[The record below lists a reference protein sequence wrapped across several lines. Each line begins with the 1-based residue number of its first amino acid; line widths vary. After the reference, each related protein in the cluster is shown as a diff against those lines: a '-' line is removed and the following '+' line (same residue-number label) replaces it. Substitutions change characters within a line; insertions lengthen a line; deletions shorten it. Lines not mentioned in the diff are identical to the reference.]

1 MRDVVFKDAWLRD
14 DPQLEADAKAF
25 WTTFGLAEAE
35 RERRA
40 KELIALAYIDGKLA
54 GVSSA
59 KLMVMPVLRARIAYY
74 RCAIVPEFR
83 RKDLSYRLSGHA
95 RRLLEDWSKEHPEEK
110 LAGLAAV
117 IQAAEYQGKQLEPTW
132 PEHGLHLNLAC
143 YLQTGEQLRVAWFDH
158 GRLEDTPVTAKTAS
172 GGPANGPMT

>member
-1 MRDVVFKDAWLRD
+1 VPDVVFKDAWRRD

-25 WTTFGLAEAE
+25 WETFKLPPAEQD
-35 RERRA
+35 RRA
-40 KELIALAYIDGKLA
+40 KELIALAYIDGQLA

-59 KLMVMPVLRARIAYY
+59 HLMVMPLLHARVAYY

-95 RRLLEDWSKEHPEEK
+95 RGLLEAWSKEHPEEK

-117 IQAAEYQGKQLEPTW
+117 IQAAEYHGKQLEPTW

-143 YLQTGEQLRVAWFDH
+143 YLPSGEQLRVAWFDH
-158 GRLEDTPVTAKTAS
+158 AHVEEKAPAAPRPLASGPVTGA
-172 GGPANGPMT
+172 